1 MTTYDQ
7 AMQECMLEYRPVT
20 VIIFK
25 VGILIVLVPY
35 AG

>member
-7 AMQECMLEYRPVT
+7 AMMQCVLEHRPVT

-25 VGILIVLVPY
+25 AGFIVRI
-35 AG
+35 AS